1 MGYLD
6 AGPDM
11 RFMAVSAL
19 NKEPSEYF
27 AFFSFLGPALVVMP
41 GFFNRE
47 ENLQAINLGYIVMFH
62 GI

>member
-1 MGYLD
+1 MLGQIC
-6 AGPDM
+6 A
-11 RFMAVSAL
+11 FMAVSAL
-19 NKEPSEYF
+19 NKEPSKTEYF